1 MPAIVTGTYY
11 INSTKWHSGPPAT
24 LDAHHN
30 HCLLLLLRAYPSSS
44 QVTPQTVPPAQAIF
58 KKESGKI
65 YGNSLGLMD
74 HLLETDDENF
84 KHVMLR
90 TYLDYASSYQLF
102 DVIERRFREVKP
114 EMGHFVKRFR
124 IIDLVVAWLEVVP
137 QESDLFHRVGEF
149 ASATQSGFIP
159 DHKQRI
165 LTAIKARE
173 KPVEPGELAIAFPHI
188 EGDLYKEV
196 CLIDYLWHS
205 RGLPSHLDTVLSNH
219 HKMIGWVKYSVLRH
233 DEMQDRAVAMKRFVK
248 AGRPMSDF
256 SRTLGILSKKT
267 RASLEQIVELVDP
280 DDNYNAYRGAKNSSA
295 GNHIPWFSKF
305 TFACPFILPYYS
317 IQSVAELDEMN
328 SDLSQYPRT
337 VGNLINFE
345 RYRRLA
351 RRLPQVP
358 LPTQVEGTRQ
368 QRHIAH
374 LWNQFT
380 DNIFD
385 YEAKNQRRRKLKIKE
400 EEDHQNCRLEL
411 KALGLA

>member
-1 MPAIVTGTYY
+1 MPAIVTETYY

-24 LDAHHN
+24 LDAHHT

-90 TYLDYASSYQLF
+90 TYLDYASSYELF

-124 IIDLVVAWLEVVP
+124 PVLP
-137 QESDLFHRVGEF
+137 
-149 ASATQSGFIP
+149 
-159 DHKQRI
+159 
-165 LTAIKARE
+165 LTRGLTVE
-173 KPVEPGELAIAFPHI
+173 PVEPGELAIAFPHI

-219 HKMIGWVKYSVLRH
+219 HKMIGWVKYSALRH
-233 DEMQDRAVAMKRFVK
+233 DEMQDRAVVMKRFVK

-295 GNHIPWFSKF
+295 GNDIPWFSKF

-345 RYRRLA
+345 RYRRFA

-385 YEAKNQRRRKLKIKE
+385 DEAKNQRRRKLKIKE

-411 KALGLA
+411 KALGFA